1 MPMRTVSVAEAR
13 NRLTELLREV
23 EQGAPVAISRR
34 GRGVAV
40 LIAEGDYERLRSAAG
55 GADFSAWL
63 ANWRARAGTGFD
75 GISPDELA
83 RWSLAE

>member
-1 MPMRTVSVAEAR
+1 MKTVSIAEAK

-23 EQGAPVAISRR
+23 ERGVPVAISRR
-34 GRGVAV
+34 GRSIAV
-40 LIAEGDYERLRSAAG
+40 VIADSEYARLRSAAG

-63 ANWRARAGTGFD
+63 ANWRTRAGTGFE

-83 RWSLAE
+83 RWSAAE

>member
-1 MPMRTVSVAEAR
+1 MRTVSIVEAK

-23 EQGAPVAISRR
+23 ERGQPVAISRR
-34 GRGVAV
+34 GRSVAV
-40 LIAEGDYERLRSAAG
+40 ILGEAEYERLRSTAG

-63 ANWRARAGTGFD
+63 ASWRSRTSTGFE

-83 RWSLAE
+83 RWSAME

>member
-1 MPMRTVSVAEAR
+1 MKTVSVAAAK

-23 EQGAPVAISRR
+23 ERGGAVAVTRR
-34 GRGVAV
+34 GQAVAV
-40 LIAEGDYERLRSAAG
+40 IIGEGEYARLRSAAG

-63 ANWRARAGTGFD
+63 ASWRSRVGSGFE

-83 RWSLAE
+83 RWSSVE

>member
-1 MPMRTVSVAEAR
+1 MKTVSIAEAK

-23 EQGAPVAISRR
+23 ERGTPVAISRR
-34 GRGVAV
+34 GRSVAV
-40 LIAEGDYERLRSAAG
+40 VIADGEYERLRSAAG

-63 ANWRARAGTGFD
+63 ANWRARAGTGFE

-83 RWSLAE
+83 RWSAVE

>member
-1 MPMRTVSVAEAR
+1 MKTVSVAEAR

-23 EQGAPVAISRR
+23 ERGVPLAISRR
-34 GRGVAV
+34 GRSVAV
-40 LIAEGDYERLRSAAG
+40 VISDSEYERLRSAAG

-63 ANWRARAGTGFD
+63 SSWRTRAGTGFE

-83 RWSLAE
+83 RWSAVE